1 MVRVREIKVTWKSGV
16 GARRKIVGV
25 LKRSA
30 TNGITF
36 QYSKSGCHE
45 AIEEG
50 FSGYTGFPLDYE
62 KIYEEKNL
70 DIFSLRLVPFERKES
85 ATVLKFW
92 EAEGIK
98 DKFDLLALTQ
108 GLLPTDNFEFL
119 GLFYPTKNFRFVTD
133 VAALSHISLPK
144 GSIKIGDTIEYTIED
159 NNHAFKK
166 KAVKLFK
173 DEFEIGY
180 IKNVHNN
187 IFLEANEK
195 IKLTVKGIEENGIIK
210 NIFLLV
216 DSTYFN

>member
-1 MVRVREIKVTWKSGV
+1 MVRVREIMVTWKSGV

-25 LKRSA
+25 IKRSA

-36 QYSKSGCHE
+36 RYIESGCID
-45 AIEEG
+45 AKKEG
-50 FSGYTGFPLDYE
+50 FNGYTGFPLDNN
-62 KIYEEKNL
+62 KVYEEKNL

-92 EAEGIK
+92 EAEGIT

-119 GLFYPTKNFRFVTD
+119 GLFYPTKNFKFVTD
-133 VAALSHISLPK
+133 VAGLSHNKIPK
-144 GSIKIGDTIEYTIED
+144 GLVSVSDSIEYIIED
-159 NNHAFKK
+159 NANAYKG
-166 KAVKLFK
+166 KAIKLLK
-173 DEFEIGY
+173 NDVEIGY

-187 IFLEANEK
+187 IFLETKEK
-195 IKLTVKGIEENGIIK
+195 LKLTVRGIEENGKVK

-216 DSTYFN
+216 DSTYQ